1 MGWRTVVIE
10 SPCRLSYKNEH
21 MLIRGEK
28 DISVYIPEIDTLL
41 VATTQCVTSAVLM
54 CELLKNKVNIV
65 FCDEKHNPFSQLLSL
80 AGSYNSSGKIAEQM
94 AWTTENKT
102 AAFDALIR
110 QKILNQASMLKKA
123 EKHAE
128 SEMLI
133 GYAADLKENDVTN
146 REGFAAKVYFN
157 SLFGPDFTRDRIC
170 SVNAALNYG
179 YTVLLSCVNR
189 EVVAAGYLTQLGIHH
204 RNDMNS
210 FNYSCDLIEPFRV
223 IVDEYVYFSPPDSFL
238 TSEYKREIV
247 SLLQKKVKLEK
258 EYYLSDA
265 IGIFVRRMSQ
275 AVRDGNISA
284 VVQYEF

>member
-41 VATTQCVTSAVLM
+41 VATTQCVTSAVLI
-54 CELLKNKVNIV
+54 CELLKNKVNVV
-65 FCDEKHNPFSQLLSL
+65 FCDEKHDPSSQLISL

-94 AWTTENKT
+94 AWTSENKA
-102 AAFDALIR
+102 AAFGAVIR
-110 QKILNQASMLKKA
+110 RKILNQAAMLKKA
-123 EKHAE
+123 AKHKE

-133 GYAADLKENDVTN
+133 AYASDLQENDATN

-157 SLFGPDFTRDRIC
+157 SLFGPDFTRDRTC
-170 SVNAALNYG
+170 TVNAALNYG
-179 YTVLLSCVNR
+179 YTVLLSCFNR
-189 EVVAAGYLTQLGIHH
+189 EVVSAGYLTQLGIRH
-204 RNDMNS
+204 RNDMNP

-223 IVDEYVYFSPPDSFL
+223 IVDEYVYFSPPGAFL
-238 TSEYKREIV
+238 TSEYKRQLV

-275 AVRDGNISA
+275 AVRDGNVA
-284 VVQYEF
+284 GVVQYEF

>member
-1 MGWRTVVIE
+1 
-10 SPCRLSYKNEH
+10 

>member
-41 VATTQCVTSAVLM
+41 VATTQCVTSAVLI
-54 CELLKNKVNIV
+54 CELLKNKVNVV
-65 FCDEKHNPFSQLLSL
+65 FCDEKHNPFSQLISL
-80 AGSYNSSGKIAEQM
+80 AGSYNSSGKITEQM
-94 AWTTENKT
+94 SWTAENKT

-110 QKILNQASMLKKA
+110 RKILNQASMLKKA
-123 EKHAE
+123 EKFTE

-133 GYAADLKENDVTN
+133 GYAADLQENDITN

-157 SLFGPDFTRDRIC
+157 ALFGHDFTRDRMC

-179 YTVLLSCVNR
+179 YTVLLSCFNR
-189 EVVAAGYLTQLGIHH
+189 EVVAAGYLTQLGLHH
-204 RNDMNS
+204 CNDFNS

-223 IVDEYVYFSPPDSFL
+223 IVDDYVYFFPPGSFL
-238 TSEYKREIV
+238 TSEYKRGIV
-247 SLLQKKVKLEK
+247 SLLQKKVKFEK

-275 AVRDGNISA
+275 AVRDGNVSD

>member
-1 MGWRTVVIE
+1 MIE

-41 VATTQCVTSAVLM
+41 IATTQCVTSAVLI
-54 CELLKNKVNIV
+54 CELLKNKVNVV
-65 FCDEKHNPFSQLLSL
+65 FCDEKHDPFSQLLSL
-80 AGSYNSSGKIAEQM
+80 AGSYNSSGKIVEQM
-94 AWTTENKT
+94 AWTVENKT

-110 QKILNQASMLKKA
+110 RKILNQASMLKKA
-123 EKHAE
+123 EKLAE

-133 GYAADLKENDVTN
+133 GYVAELKENDVTN

-157 SLFGPDFTRDRIC
+157 ALFGPDFTRDRMC

-179 YTVLLSCVNR
+179 YTVLLSCFNR
-189 EVVAAGYLTQLGIHH
+189 EVVAAGYLTQIGIHH
-204 RNDMNS
+204 RNDMNA

-223 IVDEYVYFSPPDSFL
+223 IVDDYVYFSPPGAIL

-275 AVRDGNISA
+275 AVRDGNVSA